1 MKKILL
7 TMIISTGVFILLSQ
21 VSGAQTQFV
30 NPIAIDDVEGLVGSI
45 MRFLQNVI
53 GFLAVLVI
61 VIGGIWYMSSFG
73 NEQAMERAKKIIT
86 AGVIGLALVL
96 AAPSFVQEILEILR
110 DNNGATPGS
119 ALSVRQILEKILN
132 FALSISGVI
141 AIIATV
147 IGGIMY
153 LTSGGDEER
162 AKKGKNIFVYSV
174 IGIIIVV
181 GSLAIV
187 SQIDRFFQ

>member
-7 TMIISTGVFILLSQ
+7 WMVFSVGMFVFFSQ
-21 VSGAQTQFV
+21 GSGAQEFA
-30 NPIAIDDVEGLVGSI
+30 NPIGINNVQELVGSI
-45 MRFLQNVI
+45 MKFLQGVI

-73 NEQAMERAKKIIT
+73 NEQAMERAKKIIS

-96 AAPSFVQEILEILR
+96 AAPSFVKEILEILKNPAGVPDPNASPPVSEIIQR
-110 DNNGATPGS
+110 
-119 ALSVRQILEKILN
+119 ILD
-132 FALSISGVI
+132 FTLSIAGII
-141 AIIATV
+141 AIIALA

-187 SQIDRFFQ
+187 SQIDSFF